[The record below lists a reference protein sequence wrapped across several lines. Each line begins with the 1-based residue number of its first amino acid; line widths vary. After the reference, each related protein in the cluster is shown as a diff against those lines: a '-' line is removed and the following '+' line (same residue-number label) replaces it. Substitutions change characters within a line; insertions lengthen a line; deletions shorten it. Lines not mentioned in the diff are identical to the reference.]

1 MPMAQKKKRK
11 SQAPIALVYF
21 VTMIVFLVIIGLVAF
36 YMLKKTGVIDDGKNK
51 TDAVTENPTYNTF
64 FARINSKDVLVE
76 MLVMRVA
83 PDAQQ
88 IVVIPVSA
96 FTVNESGQTLREVYE
111 SQGLKKVENTVSDML
126 GIEFN
131 NYATVSNTAFET
143 ICDII
148 GGIAYAPD
156 EELYYLS
163 QDNDENDISLPAGEL
178 SQLSGRQIRLLCQY
192 PVFSDGRG
200 GNMKFLG
207 TAMESLINNA
217 FQQTALT
224 KDNLDNIYNLITGN
238 SNTDWTKEQFIQE
251 KMKIRDMLDLRLAPG
266 KAMIPDGEWTDETHF
281 KMNQEFIDSVKQM
294 LTDTAGSYTEKDSS
308 YTEKDK

>member
-1 MPMAQKKKRK
+1 MAQKKKRK

-163 QDNDENDISLPAGEL
+163 QDND
-178 SQLSGRQIRLLCQY
+178 
-192 PVFSDGRG
+192 
-200 GNMKFLG
+200 
-207 TAMESLINNA
+207 
-217 FQQTALT
+217 
-224 KDNLDNIYNLITGN
+224 
-238 SNTDWTKEQFIQE
+238 
-251 KMKIRDMLDLRLAPG
+251 
-266 KAMIPDGEWTDETHF
+266 
-281 KMNQEFIDSVKQM
+281 
-294 LTDTAGSYTEKDSS
+294 
-308 YTEKDK
+308 